1 MNLKEDATMNAFQ
14 RIAGYVKE
22 KEELLALVE
31 IFNNRQKYERKGATL
46 PKGIIF
52 YGPAGTGKT
61 LFADVLS
68 QECKMKKTIIEIAD
82 STGANDICKKIRKA
96 FAQAS
101 KSKTPTM
108 IFFDELDKVLPNAR
122 EEYYTD
128 RSKTILA
135 QLLTLIDGMEKN
147 NVVFVAT
154 CNDYFALPESITR
167 AGRFDKK
174 ICLDIPDFSSRI
186 AILKMYMDASSAKFE
201 LEASAIAKLI
211 AGFSPAEIRT
221 LVNECIFLSDENNYI
236 TENIIRQK
244 INEIKEEDIP
254 TERSEQSCM
263 IDAVRNIGAFI
274 VARTYCNSDYVL
286 TFEENKVSNFF
297 LDSIIDGAEYDDD
310 YDDDDDYYDD
320 EEEDDDYP
328 YHRPSSDY
336 DETPFMADDLMEN
349 LYSTCSRND
358 IIASITAL
366 LGGYVA
372 EEVVLNK
379 IYDNLKESM
388 DSIDTLLFKMSACGM
403 LGIDL
408 YFNLYSEYRY
418 SDKMH
423 ERLEEAFLKIK
434 AECYA
439 NAREQIVKNETLIK
453 KLVPILT
460 SRKSIEKSECE
471 GILEELG
478 GIVS

>member
-1 MNLKEDATMNAFQ
+1 MNAFQ
-14 RIAGYVKE
+14 RIAGYAKE
-22 KEELLALVE
+22 KEELIALVE
-31 IFNNRQKYERKGATL
+31 IFNNREKYERKGATL

-82 STGANDICKKIRKA
+82 SAGANDICKKIRKA

-101 KSKTPTM
+101 RSKTPTM

-135 QLLTLIDGMEKN
+135 QLLTLIDGMVKN

-174 ICLDIPDFSSRI
+174 ICLDIPDFSSRV

-201 LEASAIAKLI
+201 LEAQAISKLI
-211 AGFSPAEIRT
+211 GGFSPAEIRT
-221 LVNECIFLSDENNYI
+221 LVNDCIILSDENNYI
-236 TENIIRQK
+236 TEAILRQK
-244 INEIKEEDIP
+244 IAEIKEEDIP
-254 TERSEQSCM
+254 AERSEQSCM

-274 VARTYCNSDYVL
+274 VARTYCNCDYVL
-286 TFEENKVSNFF
+286 TFEENKVSNYF
-297 LDSIIDGAEYDDD
+297 LDAIIDGAEYDDE

-320 EEEDDDYP
+320 DDDDDDYP
-328 YHRPSSDY
+328 YHHEDPHYY
-336 DETPFMADDLMEN
+336 DDIPFADNNLMEG
-349 LYSTCSRND
+349 LYTTCSKND
-358 IIASITAL
+358 LIAAITAL
-366 LGGYVA
+366 LGGYAA
-372 EEVVLNK
+372 EEIVLNK
-379 IYDNLKESM
+379 LYDNLKESM
-388 DSIDTLLFKMSACGM
+388 DSIDTLLFKMSSCGM
-403 LGIDL
+403 LGVDL
-408 YFNLYSEYRY
+408 YFNLYSDYKCSEKARE
-418 SDKMH
+418 H
-423 ERLEEAFLKIK
+423 LEEAFQKIK

-439 NAREQIVKNETLIK
+439 KAREQIVKNEVLIK
-453 KLVPILT
+453 KLVPILIH
-460 SRKSIEKSECE
+460 RKSIEKSECE
-471 GILEELG
+471 GILEKLG